1 MDLDSDYSDYSDHE
15 DDATSRSQN
24 RDEEEMMKFQNSS
37 KDNISW
43 TSCISGDE
51 YRGSGEGL
59 GIGAASYKHA
69 QHHGK
74 YSQHCHKTK
83 RQVLGSDQIRPPRL

>member
-37 KDNISW
+37 KDNIS
-43 TSCISGDE
+43 
-51 YRGSGEGL
+51 
-59 GIGAASYKHA
+59 
-69 QHHGK
+69 
-74 YSQHCHKTK
+74 
-83 RQVLGSDQIRPPRL
+83 